1 MYSTLEVIFQV
12 NFTSSANYPP
22 FQTNKN
28 KILKKDTAKVGSGC
42 QKLIASSWNK
52 QNTEHLRNFSALYLN
67 QIAPGL
73 TNLVHLVET
82 VSSFIKHKV

>member
-1 MYSTLEVIFQV
+1 MIGNLYLSSLFRGKFLQLLSNVIFKNEFLLAMYSTLEVIFQV

-42 QKLIASSWNK
+42 QKLIASS
-52 QNTEHLRNFSALYLN
+52 
-67 QIAPGL
+67 
-73 TNLVHLVET
+73 
-82 VSSFIKHKV
+82 